1 MASANTVTIV
11 GASGTNVVS
20 QLQVTSSQA
29 YAAANL
35 AASNIESLFGT
46 YGQLNINTGYAGTAP
61 IIGSAGGSG
70 VPTNN
75 GTLVVGTLTSAVQG
89 LLINNTGLT
98 TASNVRFV
106 GGETVLSGTGNLL
119 FSDNGVGT
127 QIITG
132 GGTNTINF
140 TASSM
145 FGTFIGDGANTINV
159 NSSSGVTSIYGT
171 SASVDTITGSGS
183 GQISYTSAP
192 GSSAIINPGSANVT
206 VFGAAGG
213 TVSVFGGY
221 GTDQLTVNSGT
232 GYFAGGTN
240 GGNSLTSSYAGLTT
254 LVGGGNGD
262 VLTSYGTGDV
272 LVASTGAETL
282 NGANSGGGVNL
293 WASSTGSSLMFGSA
307 ATGDTFFTSTSTV
320 QGVGFEG
327 TFIDMH
333 TAPNTSLPGLNHA
346 SNEIVVGLGDTAKLA
361 NFASVGDFVSGL
373 DKIVL
378 VTANIGANYNLS
390 YATVSTGTGT
400 EAMTTLTTTNGS
412 TILLYNAHVVASD
425 ITKV

>member
-11 GASGTNVVS
+11 GAAGTNVVS

-29 YAAANL
+29 FAAANL
-35 AASNIESLFGT
+35 AANSIESLFST

-70 VPTNN
+70 VPTND
-75 GTLVVGTLTSAVQG
+75 GTLVVGTLTNAVQG

-98 TASNVRFV
+98 TASNVRVV
-106 GGETVLSGTGNLL
+106 GGETVLSGMGNLL

-140 TASSM
+140 TGNSM

-159 NSSSGVTSIYGT
+159 NSSTGVTSIYGT
-171 SASVDTITGSGS
+171 SASVDTINGTGT
-183 GQISYTSAP
+183 GQISYTSAA

-240 GGNSLTSSYAGLTT
+240 GGNVLTSSAVGLTT

-282 NGANSGGGVNL
+282 NGANSSGGLNL
-293 WASSTGSSLMFGSA
+293 WASSTGSSLMFGSTT
-307 ATGDTFFTSTSTV
+307 TGDTFFTSTSTV

-346 SNEIVVGLGDTAKLA
+346 SNEIVVGLGDTGGLA
-361 NFASVGDFVSGL
+361 NFASVGDFVSGT

-378 VTANIGANYNLS
+378 VTANIGANYTLS
-390 YATVSTGTGT
+390 YATVNGN

-412 TILLYNAHVVASD
+412 TILLYNAHVVAGD